1 MSNTTTQPTVF
12 LDTIGRTIIGNIVS
26 ETDTTISVK
35 NPALVA
41 VQANPQTNQLQLQIL
56 PLFFKEFLASQTD
69 STVWV
74 YKKNLITTAE
84 PVNFNAQFVLQYNQL
99 FAPPATQGEPSVVK
113 LFDDEEKK

>member
-12 LDTIGRTIIGNIVS
+12 LDAIGRTIIGNIVS

-41 VQANPQTNQLQLQIL
+41 VHANPQTNQLQLQIL
-56 PLFFKEFLASQTD
+56 PLFFKEFLANQAD
-69 STVWV
+69 STVWS
-74 YKKNLITTAE
+74 YQKNLITTADA
-84 PVNFNAQFVLQYNQL
+84 VDFNPQFVLQYNQL
-99 FAPPATQGEPSVVK
+99 FAPPAPQGEPSVVK